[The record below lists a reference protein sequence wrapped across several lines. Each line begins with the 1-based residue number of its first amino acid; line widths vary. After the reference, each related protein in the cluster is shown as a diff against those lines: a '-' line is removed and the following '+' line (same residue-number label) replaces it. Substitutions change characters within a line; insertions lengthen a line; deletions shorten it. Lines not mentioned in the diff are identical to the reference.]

1 MRFLLDTCILSDGA
15 RRAKFPEVF
24 AWLNGVDPGRLA
36 VSVLTLGEIRAGIE
50 AVADRERRAAL
61 ERWLAEELARQFEG
75 RILPVDRAV
84 AEEWGRLSAIAR
96 RRDRPVP
103 VIDGLLAATARV
115 HGLTVVTRKVG
126 DFAGLDLEIESP
138 YRS

>member
-24 AWLNGVDPGRLA
+24 AWLNAVDPGRLA
-36 VSVLTLGEIRAGIE
+36 VSVLTLGEIRAGVE
-50 AVADRERRAAL
+50 AVADRERRTAL

-75 RILPVDRAV
+75 RILPVDRTV
-84 AEEWGRLSAIAR
+84 AEEWGRLSAITR
-96 RRDRPVP
+96 RRGRPVP

-115 HGLTVVTRKVG
+115 HGLTVVTRNVG